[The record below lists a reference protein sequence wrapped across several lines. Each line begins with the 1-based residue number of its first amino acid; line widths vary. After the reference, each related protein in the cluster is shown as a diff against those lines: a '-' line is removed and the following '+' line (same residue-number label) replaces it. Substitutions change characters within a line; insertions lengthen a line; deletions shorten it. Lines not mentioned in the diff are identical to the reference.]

1 MVSDS
6 PRQGRRPGPVPIG
19 DGPADGVWDPR
30 DLLELARRRAA
41 SLRSQGLEAG
51 RLVAVPER
59 PAAELLL
66 MQRALLLCRAA
77 LLPVREGIGAEDL
90 PVLLAATGAEWLWQA
105 GGPDG
110 GRLVPTG
117 QRASAPSL
125 GGAWTSPLA
134 LVVETSGSSGA
145 PRAVMLT
152 AGSLL
157 ASADLV
163 RRRLGLVAGDVWL
176 CCLPLRHIGG
186 LSIPFRCALAGAD
199 LLVHEGFHAEGV
211 AEDLAL
217 HGVTHLSL
225 VPPMLARLLDL
236 DRPPPPGL
244 RVVLVG
250 GQSLSGPLARRAL
263 EQGWPLH
270 LTYGMTETASQVAC
284 TDRLTQPPQ
293 TGAVGLPLAG
303 LEIDCPGCP
312 EPPRVLRVRGP
323 PVMAGYANPERIPGD
338 GLEDGWLRTSDLACL
353 DAGGQLRVL
362 GRADEVLVTGG
373 VKVHPA
379 RVEAVLASAPG
390 VGEVAVL
397 GVPDPVWG
405 QRLVAAYTGGA
416 EAGEL
421 DAWCREHLPGA
432 ERPRGFVRLSEL
444 PVLGSGKRDRI
455 RLRELVLAFGEGIVG
470 PRMNA
475 NERE

>member
-6 PRQGRRPGPVPIG
+6 PRQGRRPGPDPIG
-19 DGPADGVWDPR
+19 NGPADGVWDPR
-30 DLLELARRRAA
+30 DLLDLARRRAA
-41 SLRSQGLEAG
+41 SLRAQGLEAG

-77 LLPVREGIGAEDL
+77 LLPVRDGIGAEAL
-90 PVLLAATGAEWLWQA
+90 SRLLAATGAEWLWQA
-105 GGPDG
+105 GGPDV

-117 QRASAPSL
+117 HRALAPSL

-134 LVVETSGSSGA
+134 LVAETSGSSGA

-152 AGSLL
+152 AGNLL

-163 RRRLGLVAGDVWL
+163 RRRLGLVPGDVWL

-186 LSIPFRCALAGAD
+186 LSIPYRCALAGAN
-199 LLVHEGFHAEGV
+199 LLVHEGFHAERV
-211 AEDLAL
+211 AEDLAR

-236 DRPPPPGL
+236 DGPPPPGL

-263 EQGWPLH
+263 ERGWPLH

-284 TDRLTQPPQ
+284 SDRLAVAPRP
-293 TGAVGLPLAG
+293 GVVGLPLAG

-312 EPPRVLRVRGP
+312 EPPRALRVRGP
-323 PVMAGYANPERIPGD
+323 LVMAGYANPERIPGD

-353 DAGGQLRVL
+353 DPGGHLRVL

-390 VGEVAVL
+390 VGEVALL

-416 EAGEL
+416 EARAL

-444 PVLGSGKRDRI
+444 PTLGSGKRDRV
-455 RLRELVLAFGEGIVG
+455 RLRELVLALGDNDGWS
-470 PRMNA
+470 A

>member
-1 MVSDS
+1 
-6 PRQGRRPGPVPIG
+6 
-19 DGPADGVWDPR
+19 
-30 DLLELARRRAA
+30 
-41 SLRSQGLEAG
+41 
-51 RLVAVPER
+51 
-59 PAAELLL
+59 

-77 LLPVREGIGAEDL
+77 LLPVREGIRAEAL
-90 PVLLAATGAEWLWQA
+90 SRLLADTGAEWLWQA

-117 QRASAPSL
+117 HRASAPSL

-134 LVVETSGSSGA
+134 LVIETSGSSGA

-152 AGSLL
+152 ARSLL

-163 RRRLGLVAGDVWL
+163 SRRLGLVPGDVWL

-186 LSIPFRCALAGAD
+186 LSIPYRCVRAGAI
-199 LLVHEGFHAEGV
+199 LAVHEGFHAERV
-211 AEDLAL
+211 AEDLAR

-225 VPPMLARLLDL
+225 VPPILARLLDL

-263 EQGWPLH
+263 DRGWPLY
-270 LTYGMTETASQVAC
+270 LTYGMTETASQVTC
-284 TDRLTQPPQ
+284 TERLAAPPRP
-293 TGAVGLPLAG
+293 GVVGLPLAG
-303 LEIDCPGCP
+303 LEIDCPSCS
-312 EPPRVLRVRGP
+312 EPPQVLRVRGP
-323 PVMAGYANPERIPGD
+323 LVMAGYANPDRVPGD

-353 DAGGQLRVL
+353 DPGGHLRVL

-379 RVEAVLASAPG
+379 RVEAVLASASG

-416 EAGEL
+416 EAREL
-421 DAWCREHLPGA
+421 DAWCRDRLVGA
-432 ERPRGFVRLSEL
+432 ERPRCFVRLPEL
-444 PVLGSGKRDRI
+444 PVLGSGKRDRV
-455 RLRELVLAFGEGIVG
+455 RLRELVLGLGEGIIG

-475 NERE
+475 NGRE